1 MLRWLLE
8 TAGAYDGVFVS
19 NTWGLAVREW
29 EGLMLEPVPHLA
41 RLCRDNHSNHP
52 WVRVIESAAGPVD
65 SSQLTLHLAGTL
77 TTANSEAFEEY
88 ADVDWAKSALTSKTI
103 AVPSQTLSTILRD
116 NNAPV
121 GFDVLVVDVEGF
133 ETEVFSGFDLGL
145 WRPKMLI
152 VEMADTHPDLTVTAR
167 VDASLGLLIEG
178 FGYRTVFKDHINTVF
193 VRSDV
198 WASAFG
204 LP

>member
-1 MLRWLLE
+1 MVSHWKRVVNKVSSSIIPRQAVLPHYYPQQPSCQIPNAWWLFSMFLGE
-8 TAGAYDGVFVS
+8 RRNGYFVEVGAYDGVFVS

-103 AVPSQTLSTILRD
+103 AVPSQT
-116 NNAPV
+116 
-121 GFDVLVVDVEGF
+121 F
-133 ETEVFSGFDLGL
+133 EPPWVC
-145 WRPKMLI
+145 WRFHTLERRMESWTNTRS
-152 VEMADTHPDLTVTAR
+152 VADGIRRRKKPQQFR
-167 VDASLGLLIEG
+167 
-178 FGYRTVFKDHINTVF
+178 
-193 VRSDV
+193 
-198 WASAFG
+198 W
-204 LP
+204 